1 MTEDIFVPALV
12 FGTFSWV
19 VWVVFNTIRRYKVA
33 KMQNEMHKRLLE
45 KFSSGDQFLAFL
57 QSEAGKKFLNS
68 LTAEQTTPYGRIL
81 SATSTGAVLI
91 FLGAS
96 ILVLR
101 GRVSGGQETFLVFG
115 TVIVGIA
122 IGFLASALTS
132 YLLSKSWGLLNSRDA
147 RAS

>member
-12 FGTFSWV
+12 FSTFSWV
-19 VWVVFNTIRRYKVA
+19 VWVVFHTIRRYKVA
-33 KMQNEMHKRLLE
+33 KLQNEMHKRLLE
-45 KFSSGDQFLAFL
+45 KFSSGDLFLAFL

-91 FLGAS
+91 FLGAA

-101 GRVSGGQETFLVFG
+101 GRVSEGQETFLVFG
-115 TVIVGIA
+115 TVIIGIA

>member
-1 MTEDIFVPALV
+1 MTEDIFIPAVV
-12 FGTFSWV
+12 FSTFSWV

-91 FLGAS
+91 FLGAA

-101 GRVSGGQETFLVFG
+101 GRVSGEQEIFLVFG
-115 TVIVGIA
+115 TVVVGIA

-132 YLLSKSWGLLNSRDA
+132 YLLSKSWGLINSGDA